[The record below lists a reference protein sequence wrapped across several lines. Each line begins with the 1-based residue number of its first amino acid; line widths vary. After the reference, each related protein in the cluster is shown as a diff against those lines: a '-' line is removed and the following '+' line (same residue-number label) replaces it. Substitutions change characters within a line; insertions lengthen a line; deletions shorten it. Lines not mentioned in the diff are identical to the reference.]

1 MDLQKRHYAIL
12 ESLGIRAPRL
22 NNANDVNEI
31 GKLVENIKQAYLQK
45 YKSTAVFT
53 D

>member
-22 NNANDVNEI
+22 NMLM
-31 GKLVENIKQAYLQK
+31 KLE
-45 YKSTAVFT
+45 SW
-53 D
+53 